1 MKYVIF
7 HCGKDWGIVTS
18 EKAIALTSEYDNNK
32 VGSGHY
38 SRTSYHWFPKSMVKI
53 SNGKTTAG
61 DECRDVQIPYW
72 LLRKKSVYP
81 DEIWAYGYEIVEI
94 N

>member
-38 SRTSYHWFPKSMVKI
+38 SRTNYHWFPKSMVKI
-53 SNGKTTAG
+53 SDGKIAG

-72 LLRKKSVYP
+72 LFRKKSIYP
-81 DEIWAYGYEIVEI
+81 NEIWAYGYEIVDMD
-94 N
+94 